1 MMERQRSGAPEFAR
15 PIEAAQ
21 IGAAERVIEIAADAG
36 ERAALARRFDLLA
49 LDRFEAKVRLH
60 RLGSGLIRLSA
71 EISAEV
77 VQACVVTLEPVAS
90 RVDEEFSLLYGVV
103 EETRVVALDAE
114 AEDVEPL
121 VAGVIDIGEAAA
133 QQLSLSLNPFPRAP
147 EALALPPEASQG
159 EGLDSRFA
167 VLKTWHKPGK
177 ARG

>member
-1 MMERQRSGAPEFAR
+1 MAPPRDSAPEFAR

-49 LDRFEAKVRLH
+49 LDRFEARVRLR
-60 RLGSGLIRLSA
+60 RLGSGVIRLSA
-71 EISAEV
+71 EISAEM

-90 RVDEEFSLLYGVV
+90 RIDEAFSLLYGIV
-103 EETRVVALDAE
+103 EETREVALDAE

-121 VAGVIDIGEAAA
+121 VAGMIDIGEAAA

-147 EALALPPEASQG
+147 EAFALPAAPPKEAA
-159 EGLDSRFA
+159 LDSPFA
-167 VLKTWHKPGK
+167 VLKTRHKRGK
-177 ARG
+177 PRG